1 MLRVVRAQRHGA
13 LSSSLYCHHLCL
25 CTQVYDG
32 NPSVIDKRLRVHMRS
47 FCGGVFSDLN
57 ELEDI
62 IFRRSN
68 EEFKERNKLKEAIV
82 KLQGWRAHAR
92 THVILFSPRLNFLT
106 YTRRALVCRTR
117 RARGLREKCMR
128 SPLRLH
134 WSIRIA
140 VLIVP
145 AWP

>member
-1 MLRVVRAQRHGA
+1 MQSKPNWLSTRRWAHLVLRVVRARRHGA

-32 NPSVIDKRLRVHMRS
+32 AGNPSVIDKRLRVHMRS
-47 FCGGVFSDLN
+47 FCDGVFSDLN

-92 THVILFSPRLNFLT
+92 SRVILFSPRLNFLKD
-106 YTRRALVCRTR
+106 TRHLPFKASVC
-117 RARGLREKCMR
+117 G
-128 SPLRLH
+128 
-134 WSIRIA
+134 
-140 VLIVP
+140 V
-145 AWP
+145 

>member
-1 MLRVVRAQRHGA
+1 MLRVVRARRHGA

-32 NPSVIDKRLRVHMRS
+32 NPSVIDKRLREHMRS
-47 FCGGVFSDLN
+47 FCDGVFSDLN

-92 THVILFSPRLNFLT
+92 THVILFSPSLRLNLLT
-106 YTRRALVCRTR
+106 YTRRSCAAHA
-117 RARGLREKCMR
+117 ARGVCARNACARRCACIGLSE
-128 SPLRLH
+128 SP
-134 WSIRIA
+134 S
-140 VLIVP
+140 
-145 AWP
+145 